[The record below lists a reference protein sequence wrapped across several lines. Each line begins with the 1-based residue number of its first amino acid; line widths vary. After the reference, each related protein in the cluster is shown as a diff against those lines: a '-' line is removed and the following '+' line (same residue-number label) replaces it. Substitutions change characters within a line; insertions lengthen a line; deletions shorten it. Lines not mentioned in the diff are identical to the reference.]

1 MSNKLNSA
9 LVSRKVFLTSQKFSI
24 IIHQVTRFLGTG
36 TSCLVTTKWCRK
48 ICDLSVRTCPN
59 LAIIAIF
66 QISTFPTVNR
76 QLCPSLLLGFVL
88 APYTYTKIYFISL
101 FCTII
106 WQSCDINH
114 KTSTL
119 TKSFD
124 RTFFGKFNVG
134 APTKEDSTRNFHFF
148 ENRK

>member
-1 MSNKLNSA
+1 M
-9 LVSRKVFLTSQKFSI
+9 FLTSRKFSI
-24 IIHQVTRFLGTG
+24 IIHQVTRFLGMG

-48 ICDLSVRTCPN
+48 ICDLSVKTCPN
-59 LAIIAIF
+59 LAILAFF

-101 FCTII
+101 FCKII
-106 WQSCDINH
+106 GQSCDMNH

-124 RTFFGKFNVG
+124 RNFLGIINVE
-134 APTKEDSTRNFHFF
+134 APTRQDWGVTGQKWLFCFWIILELSNFF
-148 ENRK
+148 E